1 MVVLM
6 SKSKNSKK
14 DNIEVCQTIEIH
26 EEIIEK
32 VHKNTPDEDTLNKL
46 SDLFKVIG
54 DKTRMKILY
63 ALMQVEEMC
72 VCDISV
78 VLGKT
83 TSAVSH
89 QLRVLRQANLVKYRK
104 EGKVVYYSLND
115 EHVKELIEVG
125 YIHATEK

>member
-1 MVVLM
+1 M